1 MVGRRPQRS
10 SAIRTD
16 RAAKEPLRP
25 APRHRDR
32 APARSECQLS
42 DAQEIASLGSW
53 EIDFGAATL
62 LVSDEMRRIFGWD
75 REVCPSTVLILA
87 SVHPDDRPAVEN
99 WLSPPTEGR
108 PCAEECFFRVLQDDG
123 KAVLLYGRSRVA
135 RNKRGRQELLVGTV
149 QDMTRLVAVEREAH
163 QQASFYR
170 GIFENSVWGIFQ
182 TTSDGQ
188 YLMANSALARIYGY
202 ETPTDLLSALTNI
215 GGQLYVDPTRRDA
228 FVREMRDKGVATGV
242 ESQVYRRDGSVIW
255 ISESC
260 REVRTSDGRFLYYEG
275 MVEEI
280 TGRKRTEEELRAAL
294 EAAAAANRAKSEF
307 LGTMSHE
314 LRTPLN
320 AIIGF
325 SEVISGEL
333 LGPVGVPA
341 YKTYATDV
349 INSGRH
355 LLTIIND
362 ILDFAKAESGRLS
375 LREELLS
382 VSSLVEETTRFLHQ
396 RAVASGLQ
404 MSVDSGQAAVAV
416 RGDGPRLRQVLLN
429 LLGNAIKFT
438 PHGGKV
444 DVRAYRNADGEVRIE
459 VRDSGIGM
467 REIDVVHAFE
477 PFHQADGSHARNHEG
492 TGLGL
497 AICDRLMRLHGGRV
511 QLSSELGRGTIAT
524 IVIPAERNAC
534 LAEAGKTD
542 AKRLIA

>member
-1 MVGRRPQRS
+1 MVIRRPQRS
-10 SAIRTD
+10 SAFRTE
-16 RAAKEPLRP
+16 RAAKKSLRS
-25 APRHRDR
+25 APQRRDR
-32 APARSECQLS
+32 AQTVNERLLTE
-42 DAQEIASLGSW
+42 AQEIASLGSW
-53 EIDFGAATL
+53 EIDFGSATFL
-62 LVSDEMRRIFGWD
+62 ISEETRRVFGWGED
-75 REVCPSTVLILA
+75 ACPSTALILDT
-87 SVHPDDRPAVEN
+87 VHPDDRPAVAN
-99 WLSPPTEGR
+99 WLSPPREGR
-108 PCAEECFFRVLQDDG
+108 QHAEECFFRVLRADG

-135 RNKRGRQELLVGTV
+135 RSSSGRRERLVGTV

-182 TTSDGQ
+182 TTADGQ
-188 YLMANSALARIYGY
+188 YLMANAALARIYGY
-202 ETPTDLLSALTNI
+202 ETPTELLSALTNI

-228 FVREMRDKGVATGV
+228 FVREMRDKGVVSGF
-242 ESQVYRRDGSVIW
+242 ESQVYRRDGSLIW

-341 YKTYATDV
+341 YKTYAADV
-349 INSGRH
+349 ISSGRH
-355 LLTIIND
+355 LLTVIND

-382 VSSLVEETTRFLHQ
+382 VSALVEETTRFLQQ
-396 RAVASGLQ
+396 RAVAAGLR
-404 MSVDSGQAAVAV
+404 MTVDLGQASVAV
-416 RGDGPRLRQVLLN
+416 RADGPRLRQVLLN
-429 LLGNAIKFT
+429 LIGNAIKFT
-438 PHGGKV
+438 PHGGRV
-444 DVRAYRNADGEVRIE
+444 DIRAYRSAEGEVRIE

-467 REIDVVHAFE
+467 RDADVVHAFE

-511 QLSSELGRGTIAT
+511 QLSSELGHGTVAT
-524 IVIPAERNAC
+524 VVIPAERNARIAD
-534 LAEAGKTD
+534 LDTAAS
-542 AKRLIA
+542 KRMTA